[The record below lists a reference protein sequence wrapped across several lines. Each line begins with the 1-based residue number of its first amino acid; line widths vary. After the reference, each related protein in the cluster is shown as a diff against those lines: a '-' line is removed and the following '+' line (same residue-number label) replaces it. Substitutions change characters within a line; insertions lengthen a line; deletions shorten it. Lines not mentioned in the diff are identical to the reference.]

1 MRQDDKTNKN
11 SAKERKFKYMRDWRN
26 EHGEPD
32 FDYLHSL
39 VMDGTQEALE
49 KLRSIAESLDVN
61 YDPNATAEELIE
73 RIGLATSSDSDIT
86 S

>member
-1 MRQDDKTNKN
+1 MEQDDKTEKD
-11 SAKERKFKYMRDWRN
+11 SAGERKIEYMEDWRN

-32 FDYLHSL
+32 FEYLHSL
-39 VMDGTQEALE
+39 VVDGTQGALE
-49 KLRSIAESLDVN
+49 KLRSIAEDLDVN

-73 RIGLATSSDSDIT
+73 RIRLAVSSDSDIT